1 MKKFVSMLLVVWLLL
16 LGVNAAIAAPGSNFP
31 DIQRILDN
39 GKLLVAIL
47 ARDAP
52 PMIMTDRNGMLTG
65 SEVDLALDIGEKLG
79 VDVEFIRTAETY
91 DGVVDVVARAEADL
105 GVSFLSSGAQRAKWV
120 LFSRPY
126 VKQNRRV
133 FYNRASFTRLRRDHR
148 IASIG
153 QLAETEAAATLEFGV
168 LAGSINE
175 SMLKRS
181 VPQFAVKRYDSLPD
195 MVTAVKEGR
204 IFAGLHGELQ
214 LEYYMRRNPETAIHV
229 ALEPRARHP
238 SDVSIAVR
246 PDAPNLLHWVNVY
259 LANHVGLLDSEE
271 IVERYIRIPMESR

>member
-271 IVERYIRIPMESR
+271 IVERYISIPMESR

>member
-52 PMIMTDRNGMLTG
+52 PMIMIDRNGVLTG
-65 SEVDLALDIGEKLG
+65 SEVELALGIGEKLG

-168 LAGSINE
+168 LADSINE
-175 SMLKRS
+175 WVLERS
-181 VPQFAVKRYDSLPD
+181 APQFAVKRYDSLPD

-271 IVERYIRIPMESR
+271 IVERYISIPMESR